1 MQLNPKASQAMVKN
15 AGFKRYLSRANT
27 NTSLND
33 TDRIIM
39 SPLQTPNAGS
49 SIDSCFSNSVTNDD
63 ATSTA

>member
-1 MQLNPKASQAMVKN
+1 MVKN

-27 NTSLND
+27 NTSLYD

-39 SPLQTPNAGS
+39 SPLQTPNGGS